1 MKNLFLILL
10 INCLFL
16 GCTQNQVTEEICK
29 KEGKIYKVNKV
40 LNLRSGNYEDK
51 AQCI

>member
-1 MKNLFLILL
+1 MKNLFFIFLI
-10 INCLFL
+10 ISTFI
-16 GCTQNQVTEEICK
+16 GCTQSEVTEDDCK
-29 KEGKIYKVNKV
+29 KIGKVYKVNKV